1 MKNKRSNWR
10 PTLLCFSRESYTCPW
25 WKTGGLTV
33 PALPHPTPGRDD
45 KQLSSGRTAF
55 LGSHSKLRGFISL
68 LHPNLGAVDS
78 SYLTLSNSGFLLRLN
93 SASQLPLQELEM
105 LAQPFS
111 PRDPQRVRPGTH
123 SACCAWSGLASLQ
136 GMRSSGGWYH
146 PHKAKEI
153 IMHVILCV
161 LPFRWGTPI
170 PIKYPMYLIMT
181 CIIH

>member
-33 PALPHPTPGRDD
+33 PASPHPTPGRDD
-45 KQLSSGRTAF
+45 KQPSSGRTAF

-111 PRDPQRVRPGTH
+111 PRDPPESEARHPQCLLCLERARVSPGHAEQRWLVP
-123 SACCAWSGLASLQ
+123 SPQS
-136 GMRSSGGWYH
+136 
-146 PHKAKEI
+146 
-153 IMHVILCV
+153 
-161 LPFRWGTPI
+161 
-170 PIKYPMYLIMT
+170 
-181 CIIH
+181 